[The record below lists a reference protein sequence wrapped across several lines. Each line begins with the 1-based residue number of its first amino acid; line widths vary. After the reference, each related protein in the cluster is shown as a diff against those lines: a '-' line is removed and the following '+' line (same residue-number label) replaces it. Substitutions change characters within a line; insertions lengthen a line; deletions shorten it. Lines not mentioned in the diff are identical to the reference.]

1 MNGSVTPLRLY
12 LDEDVDVLL
21 GHLLRARGF
30 EVASAGGAGM
40 LGKSD
45 PDHLEFATRD
55 NRILITH
62 NRLDFERLATAYWS
76 QGMTHSGIVLAIR
89 RADTYELARRLLPV
103 LHRYDQDS
111 WRNCVLYA

>member
-1 MNGSVTPLRLY
+1 M
-12 LDEDVDVLL
+12 
-21 GHLLRARGF
+21 
-30 EVASAGGAGM
+30 ASAGGAGM

-103 LHRYDQDS
+103 LHRYDQDRLAQLRPLTPEARVVRS
-111 WRNCVLYA
+111 FADS